1 MEQWMS
7 NMQRKYLEQYLCC
20 NEMCLFQ
27 LPGEE
32 EGHEELHEVATPNEV
47 EKLNS

>member
-1 MEQWMS
+1 M
-7 NMQRKYLEQYLCC
+7 NVQYAEKVSQTILVLCC

-32 EGHEELHEVATPNEV
+32 EGHNELHEVATPNEV

>member
-1 MEQWMS
+1 
-7 NMQRKYLEQYLCC
+7 
-20 NEMCLFQ
+20 MCLFQ

-32 EGHEELHEVATPNEV
+32 ESHSELTEVATPNEV